1 MIHKIKTTTSKISAI
16 IPREKHSRLLW
27 FLLKNILFGI
37 LDLISIAYL
46 IPIVM
51 LLFDART
58 FESIATQFPFFKV
71 LLSEIP
77 LKVFALFFILF
88 YFIKIIIQTKFNT
101 ALYVFLYELSTD
113 LSIENTNSFI
123 NESFIQ
129 HQNINK
135 GSVLQNVTNVPEDFS
150 IRYLLSIL
158 NLITESIV
166 LSILVSAL
174 LFLYFKITLMA
185 ILVLSFFALFIY
197 FTKQKQMTII
207 NSIYLKTQTKS
218 NAALLNLLDG
228 YLEIK
233 NSGHYAFFLEKFRKE
248 KALLNDVTGKL
259 VSYNANYAKYLEI
272 VLIVSVV
279 GFVIFNFEDKNTVII
294 ISVLGASSLR
304 LIPSISRILNAL
316 TLMKS
321 YRYAVD
327 ILSKNS
333 NKTAIK
339 AQHNTFESSIKLENI
354 YFSYDENRILNDINL
369 TIEKG
374 SFIGVKGDSGVGK
387 TTLLYLI
394 LGIIQPEKGSFYFDD
409 LKMENTDFLS
419 FASYVPQQPFL
430 FNGTIID
437 NIVMGQNPAAIDYD
451 YIAYLCQKLELDN
464 VIKKMTNQYQT
475 EITHESL
482 RFSGGQKQRLAL
494 VRALYTRPSLLILDE
509 TTNQQDKELEN
520 KIFTFLKELNANQKL
535 TIICVSH
542 NPAIDAFFDSIYEIK
557 N

>member
-1 MIHKIKTTTSKISAI
+1 MKIKATYSKIVAI
-16 IPREKHSRLLW
+16 IPKERHPKLFW

-51 LLFDART
+51 LLFDLKS
-58 FESIATQFPFFKV
+58 FESIVIQFPFFKA
-71 LLSEIP
+71 LLSETSIQT
-77 LKVFALFFILF
+77 FALLFILF

-101 ALYVFLYELSTD
+101 ALYVFLYDISTD

-135 GSVLQNVTNVPEDFS
+135 GAVLQNVTNVPEDFS
-150 IRYLLSIL
+150 TRYLLSIL
-158 NLITESIV
+158 NLITELVV
-166 LSILVSAL
+166 LPILMTL
-174 LFLYFKITLMA
+174 LFFFYFKITL
-185 ILVLSFFALFIY
+185 ISTVVLSFFALFIY

-207 NSIYLKTQTKS
+207 NSIYLKTQTKA

-233 NSGHYAFFLEKFRKE
+233 NSGNYGFFLEKFKKE
-248 KALLNDVTGKL
+248 KALLNNVTGKL
-259 VSYNANYAKYLEI
+259 VSYNSNYSKYLEM
-272 VLIVSVV
+272 VLIISTV
-279 GFVIFNFEDKNTVII
+279 GFVIFNFEDKNTIVI

-321 YRYAVD
+321 YQYAVD
-327 ILSKNS
+327 ILYKNS
-333 NKTAIK
+333 YKTATKNQNI
-339 AQHNTFESSIKLENI
+339 AFESNIKLENI
-354 YFSYDENRILNDINL
+354 YFSYDENKILNDVNL
-369 TIEKG
+369 IIQKG
-374 SFIGVKGDSGVGK
+374 DFVGIKGDSGVGK

-394 LGIIQPEKGSFYFDD
+394 LGIIQPEKGNFYIDD
-409 LKMENTDFLS
+409 SKIENTDFLS
-419 FASYVPQQPFL
+419 FANYVPQQPFL

-437 NIVMGQNPAAIDYD
+437 NIVMGQNPAAIDYA
-451 YIAYLCQKLELDN
+451 YIEYLCQKLELDGA
-464 VIKKMTNQYQT
+464 IKKMANGYET

-494 VRALYTRPSLLILDE
+494 VRALYTKPSLLILDE

-520 KIFTFLKELNANQKL
+520 KILMFLKTLNTTEKL

-542 NPAIDAFFDSIYEIK
+542 NPDIHAFFDFIYEIK